1 MPQKL
6 EQSQSMEQVLQQST
20 LQIAVANLVELP
32 ITMLAERVR
41 DEMIDNAALEEVD
54 KDDFPAPDNDERS
67 DADDDFDNDDNK
79 ETDERSD
86 ADEDFSDTD
95 ERSGSTDGDDFGDYL
110 SEDDIPA
117 YLRERAEAQDNTT
130 EMQWADSSSF
140 YDDLQQQVGE
150 YDLTDHEKKVLEY
163 LIGSL
168 DEDGFLRKDLTF
180 IEDELLLYH
189 QTQTSPEELKK
200 LLHILQSFEPRG
212 IGARSLQECLRLQL
226 TAPERRTPYTAAA
239 LTVVDKYFKD
249 FTSRKWDVLRDKLRV
264 DEDFF
269 DHVLHELTHL
279 NPAPGR
285 AFGDA
290 AGSQAPTV
298 IPDFFVHVT
307 DDGTVKVSLNQGDV
321 PELRVSPSFT
331 ESVKMFAQA
340 DKKKL
345 SRSQLDAYVY
355 AKGKVEAAKSFI
367 NLTSRCRET
376 LLTVMRAIVKLQSPF
391 FLHDDDE
398 TQLVPLTLREVS
410 ELTNLDI
417 STVSRVTSSKY
428 VQTDYGIYLLKFFF
442 SSQFVSSQGEELSSR
457 QVRAA
462 LKELIESEDKKHPL
476 PDEVLTE
483 RLKEKGF
490 HVARRTV
497 AKYRDQLGLPT
508 ARLRRK

>member
-226 TAPERRTPYTAAA
+226 TAPEHRTPYTAAA

-249 FTSRKWDVLRDKLRV
+249 FTSRKWDVLRDKLKV

-307 DDGTVKVSLNQGDV
+307 DDGTVKV
-321 PELRVSPSFT
+321 
-331 ESVKMFAQA
+331 
-340 DKKKL
+340 
-345 SRSQLDAYVY
+345 
-355 AKGKVEAAKSFI
+355 
-367 NLTSRCRET
+367 
-376 LLTVMRAIVKLQSPF
+376 
-391 FLHDDDE
+391 
-398 TQLVPLTLREVS
+398 
-410 ELTNLDI
+410 
-417 STVSRVTSSKY
+417 
-428 VQTDYGIYLLKFFF
+428 
-442 SSQFVSSQGEELSSR
+442 
-457 QVRAA
+457 
-462 LKELIESEDKKHPL
+462 
-476 PDEVLTE
+476 
-483 RLKEKGF
+483 
-490 HVARRTV
+490 
-497 AKYRDQLGLPT
+497 
-508 ARLRRK
+508 

>member
-226 TAPERRTPYTAAA
+226 TTPERRTPYTAAA

-367 NLTSRCRET
+367 NLISRCRET

-410 ELTNLDI
+410 EQTNLHI

-428 VQTDYGIYLLKFFF
+428 VQ
-442 SSQFVSSQGEELSSR
+442 
-457 QVRAA
+457 
-462 LKELIESEDKKHPL
+462 
-476 PDEVLTE
+476 PD
-483 RLKEKGF
+483 
-490 HVARRTV
+490 
-497 AKYRDQLGLPT
+497 
-508 ARLRRK
+508 